1 MIPLNEPAK
10 QSTFALFNLG
20 FRVFFAS
27 AGLIALFS
35 IILWTGIHQYGWQPL
50 AITLPAM
57 QWHAHEMVYG
67 YALAVIAGFL
77 LTAVRN
83 WTSLTTPSGL
93 HLALIFST
101 WAGARILP
109 FVPLANNLLLMAILD
124 LLFLSWVI
132 VAITIPIVKA
142 RQQRQIAI
150 VFCVFLLLA
159 SHTLFYLGV
168 FQKVTNGITMGLY
181 SGLYLVVGLILIL
194 GGRVIPFFI
203 ERGVGRPV
211 TLKRY
216 NPVEILSLVLFVVFW
231 IIESFTQQ
239 QLLSASLAVVL
250 FILHTIRLATWT
262 VTGIWQKPLLW
273 ILWVGY
279 AVIVAGF
286 ALKAASYFYGL
297 SPFLA
302 IHAFGYG
309 GVGLITVGMMCRV
322 ALGHTGRNIHQAPK
336 AVVVI
341 FIALM
346 VGVIARVAGPLV
358 LPAFYNVWI
367 ISSSALWIVA
377 FALFCLTYIPI
388 LVAPRADGQDG

>member
-10 QSTFALFNLG
+10 QPAFALFNLG

-27 AGLIALFS
+27 AGLIALVS
-35 IILWTGIHQYGWQPL
+35 IILWVGIHQHGWQPL

-57 QWHAHEMVYG
+57 QWHAHEMIYG

-109 FVPLANNLLLMAILD
+109 FLPLPNNLLLMAILD

-132 VAITIPIVKA
+132 ITITIPIVKA

-168 FQKVTNGITMGLY
+168 FQKVPNGITMGLY

-231 IIESFTQQ
+231 IVESFTQQ

-250 FILHTIRLATWT
+250 FILHAIRLATWT
-262 VTGIWQKPLLW
+262 VAGIWQKPLLW

-286 ALKAASYFYGL
+286 ALKAASYFFGL

-336 AVVVI
+336 TVVVI

-358 LPAFYNVWI
+358 LPAFYNEWI
-367 ISSSALWIVA
+367 ISSSALWIIA

-388 LVAPRADGQDG
+388 LVAPRADGQAG